1 MTTNMR
7 TAGFVKSHSQ
17 SGKGPV
23 IVQVLPALVRG
34 GVERGTIEMARA
46 IIDAGGKAVVIS
58 SGGPLVRHLDRI
70 GAVHHTLP
78 VGVKNPLAWSSL
90 RRRVKRI
97 LKDEGADVV
106 HVRSRVPAQ
115 IALPAAKSLGIISVS
130 TVHGRFQNTSPLKRI
145 FNGKMLA
152 ADHII
157 AISRYVKSQ
166 IERQF
171 GEQGSKL
178 TVVQRGVDTVVFD
191 PAAVAQSRIIRFVDS
206 IALPEDQPVIC
217 LLYTSPSPRDSR

>member
-70 GAVHHTLP
+70 GAVH
-78 VGVKNPLAWSSL
+78 PLAQRCSGRW
-90 RRRVKRI
+90 RRCRR
-97 LKDEGADVV
+97 L
-106 HVRSRVPAQ
+106 
-115 IALPAAKSLGIISVS
+115 
-130 TVHGRFQNTSPLKRI
+130 
-145 FNGKMLA
+145 
-152 ADHII
+152 
-157 AISRYVKSQ
+157 
-166 IERQF
+166 
-171 GEQGSKL
+171 
-178 TVVQRGVDTVVFD
+178 
-191 PAAVAQSRIIRFVDS
+191 
-206 IALPEDQPVIC
+206 
-217 LLYTSPSPRDSR
+217 

>member
-7 TAGFVKSHSQ
+7 TVGFVKSHSQ

-78 VGVKNPLAWSSL
+78 VGVKNPLAWSGL

-130 TVHGRFQNTSPLKRI
+130 TVHGRFQNTS
-145 FNGKMLA
+145 
-152 ADHII
+152 
-157 AISRYVKSQ
+157 
-166 IERQF
+166 
-171 GEQGSKL
+171 
-178 TVVQRGVDTVVFD
+178 
-191 PAAVAQSRIIRFVDS
+191 
-206 IALPEDQPVIC
+206 
-217 LLYTSPSPRDSR
+217 LL

>member
-1 MTTNMR
+1 MTTNTR

-70 GAVHHTLP
+70 GAVHHKLP
-78 VGVKNPLAWSSL
+78 VGVKNPLAWSGL
-90 RRRVKRI
+90 RRKVRRI

-115 IALPAAKSLGIISVS
+115 IAL
-130 TVHGRFQNTSPLKRI
+130 
-145 FNGKMLA
+145 
-152 ADHII
+152 
-157 AISRYVKSQ
+157 
-166 IERQF
+166 
-171 GEQGSKL
+171 
-178 TVVQRGVDTVVFD
+178 
-191 PAAVAQSRIIRFVDS
+191 
-206 IALPEDQPVIC
+206 
-217 LLYTSPSPRDSR
+217 

>member
-17 SGKGPV
+17 SSQGPV

-58 SGGPLVRHLDRI
+58 SGGPLERHLDRI
-70 GAVHHTLP
+70 GALHHTLS

-97 LKDEGADVV
+97 LKEEGADVV

-130 TVHGRFQNTSPLKRI
+130 TVHGRFQNTSLLKLSLI
-145 FNGKMLA
+145 
-152 ADHII
+152 HI
-157 AISRYVKSQ
+157 
-166 IERQF
+166 
-171 GEQGSKL
+171 
-178 TVVQRGVDTVVFD
+178 
-191 PAAVAQSRIIRFVDS
+191 
-206 IALPEDQPVIC
+206 
-217 LLYTSPSPRDSR
+217 